1 MFKNKFLKIF
11 EAIKPTLIS
20 IGYGLLIGLIIML
33 AVSPTQAFQGLAI
46 LLAGGFSD
54 GLKGIGDLFYF
65 SGPFIL
71 VGLSVGFAFKTG
83 LFNIGASGQIMLGAF
98 VSLYIGLNFTL
109 PNGLHYVVAVIGGT
123 IAGGML
129 GSLIGLLKAYFNVN
143 EVVASIMLNYATVY
157 FVIFF
162 MSINGMVDSLTSW
175 SKVPPSSAQAP
186 NLNFNLLFKGSAL
199 DISIFIAVGAA
210 IIIYIILNKTTLG
223 FELKAVGFNPSGS
236 KYAGISYRRNVIISM
251 AISGALSGLAG
262 AALFLNPTSGKRL
275 STEASILRE
284 GFDGITIA
292 LLGSSNPIGIIFSS
306 LFIAHIRLGGLRLQL
321 LEGISP
327 EVISIIVASIIYL
340 TAISQILQLQT
351 NKIFNSIKKVFR
363 KNLKIIF
370 NFIKKIFRKKLKK
383 EGVK

>member
-1 MFKNKFLKIF
+1 MFKMNISKIS
-11 EAIKPTLIS
+11 EAIKPTFIS
-20 IGYGLLIGLIIML
+20 IGYGLLIGLVIML
-33 AVSPTQAFQGLAI
+33 IVSPTQAFQGLAI

-54 GLKGIGDLFYF
+54 GLKGIGDTFYF
-65 SGPFIL
+65 AGPFIL

-83 LFNIGASGQIMLGAF
+83 LFNIGASGQVMLGAF

-109 PNGLHYVVAVIGGT
+109 PNGLHYAVAVIGGM
-123 IAGGML
+123 IAGGLL
-129 GSLIGLLKAYFNVN
+129 GAIIGLLKAYFNVN

-157 FVIFF
+157 FVIFS
-162 MSINGMVDSLTSW
+162 MSVSGMVDSLTSW
-175 SKVPPSSAQAP
+175 SKVPPPSAQAP
-186 NLNFNLLFKGSAL
+186 NLNFNQIFRGSAL
-199 DISIFIAVGAA
+199 DISIFIAVGVA

-223 FELKAVGFNPSGS
+223 FELKAVGFNSSGS
-236 KYAGISYRRNVIISM
+236 KYAGISYKRNVIISM

-292 LLGSSNPIGIIFSS
+292 LLGNSNPIGIIFSS

-340 TAISQILQLQT
+340 TAISQILQVKT
-351 NKIFNSIKKVFR
+351 NEMFK
-363 KNLKIIF
+363 
-370 NFIKKIFRKKLKK
+370 FIKSIFKKKQNK
-383 EGVK
+383 AGAK